1 MKQKVSVKY
10 HTARLRFMV
19 ICLVFFFTEEAVY
32 IADSGRILHFKFIS
46 RSHLLTMGSG
56 S

>member
-10 HTARLRFMV
+10 HTARLRFIV

-32 IADSGRILHFKFIS
+32 ITGSGRILNFKFLS
-46 RSHLLTMGSG
+46 RSHLLTMWS
-56 S
+56 